1 MARPGTHGTCAAS
14 PSGQPTWRSRC
25 ASSSAERPSR
35 MRVLLIGVGTVGEAI
50 ARMAA
55 TRDWCEG
62 LVLADYDVARAR
74 SLEAELME
82 SGKAHIVVERTDARD
97 PAAVADL

>member
-1 MARPGTHGTCAAS
+1 
-14 PSGQPTWRSRC
+14 
-25 ASSSAERPSR
+25 

-55 TRDWCEG
+55 TRDWCDS

-74 SLEAELME
+74 SLEAGLAE
-82 SGKAHIVVERTDARD
+82 SAKARIRSKAFR
-97 PAAVADL
+97 